1 MAAHPSHPPDHYH
14 TLGLTS
20 QATQAEIKQA
30 YRKLA
35 KQFHPDLQGQ
45 PAAAPGSAAS
55 GSAAPPNAEQIIQ
68 INAAYEVLGD
78 VQQRQAYDRQRFW
91 GNGSAGGQFG
101 GQSREQPDD
110 RYQRTATAQ
119 ANYRHR
125 RHTAHS
131 QDEQLAAWIKQVY
144 TPLNRLL
151 GEIVSP
157 LRSAITALSADPFDD
172 DLMADF
178 VEYLEKSR
186 SKQEKAEDLF
196 RKLPNPPQIAQFA
209 MHVYYYLNQVGDGL
223 SELERFT
230 MCYDESYL
238 KDGKEMFRRAQRMRK
253 ELQAEFRHLNG

>member
-1 MAAHPSHPPDHYH
+1 MAAHPSHPPDHYR

-45 PAAAPGSAAS
+45 PAAAPGSAA
-55 GSAAPPNAEQIIQ
+55 PPSAEQIIQ

-91 GNGSAGGQFG
+91 SNGAEGGR
-101 GQSREQPDD
+101 SVEQPDD

-119 ANYRHR
+119 VNYRQR
-125 RHTAHS
+125 RHTTHS

-144 TPLNRLL
+144 TPINRLL

-253 ELQAEFRHLNG
+253 EIQAEFRHLNG